1 MFLLTSLFLD
11 VLTLLSPLTSGLFT
25 TLLLLLLA
33 GLKVSLYFSSMRV
46 LEEQGQAW
54 RWDPRAVVESARGVV
69 PTWGAAAAAGR
80 GQQLGGGGGYA
91 GEFEGGAHRGLQVT
105 HLATASCRVFAAPS
119 SMPGGFTATAP
130 PTAAAANN
138 SFPSSGGF
146 VLGSGDDVERGGGGG
161 QQAPTPTATGAPG
174 RGGYQSLP

>member
-11 VLTLLSPLTSGLFT
+11 LLTLLSPLTSGLFT

-91 GEFEGGAHRGLQVT
+91 GESEGGAHMG
-105 HLATASCRVFAAPS
+105 HAA
-119 SMPGGFTATAP
+119 
-130 PTAAAANN
+130 
-138 SFPSSGGF
+138 
-146 VLGSGDDVERGGGGG
+146 
-161 QQAPTPTATGAPG
+161 
-174 RGGYQSLP
+174 